1 MKKFTLKL
9 VTYLGILTLA
19 VICLYLLNSIFLRR
33 TDGLVLKNAPSTLF
47 IGHSHAECAFNDS
60 IITQSK
66 NLSLSAECYFYS
78 YLKLKTVLRKNHIS
92 TIFLELSNW
101 QISASMDSTI
111 WKDYYLSRSCKNY
124 QALMGPDEV
133 KLLLNKNP
141 KKLFSV
147 QPVVLKRQL
156 QALISPRSE
165 FYDIME
171 WGGYLGISK
180 SVTDSILD
188 SYKKPGAVKKYI
200 SNRLSTVNLGYLDKI
215 LALCREKNV
224 KVYLVRVPMHDESA
238 ELVNENEFQALVKSR
253 YKDYPFIDLRRF
265 PVSNDEFADLEHLN
279 VKGSKKFSEYFQ
291 NAIMTHQFDSLATA
305 GQKSFN
311 N

>member
-1 MKKFTLKL
+1 MKKFALKL
-9 VTYLGILTLA
+9 VTYMGILTLA
-19 VICLYLLNSIFLRR
+19 VICLYLINGIFLR
-33 TDGLVLKNAPSTLF
+33 TTNGLTLKDSPGTLI

-60 IITQSK
+60 IITHSK

-78 YLKLKTVLRKNHIS
+78 YLKLKPVLEKNHIS

-133 KLLLNKNP
+133 KLLLKKNP
-141 KKLFSV
+141 KKLLSV

-156 QALISPRSE
+156 QALTSSRSE
-165 FYDIME
+165 FYDVME

-180 SVTDSILD
+180 SVTDSILT
-188 SYKKPGAVKKYI
+188 SYKRPGAIKKHI
-200 SNRLSTVNLGYLDKI
+200 SSTLSTINLGYLDKI

-224 KVYLVRVPMHDESA
+224 KVFLVRAPMHDESA
-238 ELVNENEFQALVKSR
+238 ELVNEEEFQSLVNSR
-253 YKDYPFIDLRRF
+253 YKNYPFIDLRRF
-265 PVSNDEFADLEHLN
+265 PISNDEFADLEHLN
-279 VKGSKKFSEYFQ
+279 LKGSKKFSEYFQ
-291 NAIMTHQFDSLATA
+291 NAILTHQFDSLNT
-305 GQKSFN
+305 GTKLSVN
-311 N
+311 K